1 MLKELEITYNL
12 FIQKNKIKSF
22 IIIFFS
28 ITLMLLE
35 ILSISILVPL
45 VSILTLG
52 METVKNSFFEKF
64 YFNELTSLILF
75 NINNFILFIFVIFLF
90 KNIFFLYVTYY
101 QLKYFEDQNQN
112 LSYNLFNNYLKKNY
126 TFFLNQNIADTL
138 RNMRNEVGSS
148 VLYYRSLIG
157 LISEG
162 LIIFGLVMLLM
173 FTNLKIT
180 LIILVTF
187 LPIIYIFNFYTKNKI
202 QNLGSERVELDG
214 LANKSIIQGI
224 KSIKEIKL
232 SNKEEIFSNDFKRII
247 NKIKFNNLIINFIGS
262 IPRAILEILIVGLI
276 LISIILLKYL
286 DISKNETITILTIF
300 SLSSMR
306 MLPSINKIIVH
317 FQQLRFRKP
326 SLNLI
331 NHELIIQ
338 TSKKQ
343 TFELQEDNKEKF
355 INNVQIKDLSFG
367 YNKNLILNK
376 INLEL
381 RPNDVLGIIGETGS
395 GKSTFLDL
403 LTGLFDPSSGSILI
417 NGVDIKEFKRDWQN
431 QIAYVSQK
439 IYLMDETIEK
449 NISFELKS
457 NLINKEKLQDCISK
471 SELKEFID
479 QLELKEKTVIG
490 ENAIKLSGGQIQRI
504 ALARALYMG
513 KQILILDEATSAL
526 DEETEEKVINK
537 ILKNMK
543 NKILIIVS
551 HNKSIIK
558 FCTKK
563 LIINQN

>member
-1 MLKELEITYNL
+1 MFNELNISYNL
-12 FIQKNKIKSF
+12 FIKKNKIKSF
-22 IIIFFS
+22 IIVLFAIA
-28 ITLMLLE
+28 LMLLE

-52 METVKNSFFEKF
+52 IETVKDSFFQKF
-64 YFNELTSLILF
+64 YFNEFTNLILL
-75 NINNFILFIFVIFLF
+75 NVYNFIFFVFAVFIL

-101 QLKYFEDQNQN
+101 QLKYFENQN
-112 LSYNLFNNYLKKNY
+112 KNLSNNLFNSYLKKNY
-126 TFFLNQNIADTL
+126 IFFLNQNIAETL
-138 RNMRNEVGSS
+138 RNMRNEVGSTI
-148 VLYYRSLIG
+148 LFYRSLIG
-157 LISEG
+157 LVSEG
-162 LIIFGLVMLLM
+162 LIILGLVILLM
-173 FTNLKIT
+173 YTNFKIT
-180 LIILVTF
+180 LLISLIF
-187 LPIIYIFNFYTKNKI
+187 LPIIYLFNFYTKNKI
-202 QNLGSERVELDG
+202 QNLGTERVQLDG
-214 LANKSIIQGI
+214 SVNKSIIQGI

-232 SNKEEIFSNDFKRII
+232 ANKEEIFLSDFKKII
-247 NKIKFNNLIINFIGS
+247 NKIKFNNLTINFIGS

-276 LISIILLKYL
+276 LVSIILLEYL

-300 SLSSMR
+300 TLSSIR
-306 MLPSINKIIVH
+306 MLPSINRIIVH

-326 SLNLI
+326 SLSLI
-331 NHELIIQ
+331 NNELKNQ
-338 TSKKQ
+338 FSNKQ
-343 TFELQEDNKEKF
+343 TFKSQEDNKKIF
-355 INNVQIKDLSFG
+355 IKNIHIKDLSFG
-367 YNKNLILNK
+367 YNKKLILNK

-381 RPNDVLGIIGETGS
+381 KPNDVLGVIGETGS

-403 LTGLFDPSSGSILI
+403 LTGLFDPSNGSILI
-417 NGVDIKEFKRDWQN
+417 NGINIKELKREWQN

-457 NLINKEKLQDCISK
+457 DLINKEKLQNCISET
-471 SELKEFID
+471 ELKEFID

-490 ENAIKLSGGQIQRI
+490 ENAIKLSGGQIQRV
-504 ALARALYMG
+504 ALARALYMD

-526 DEETEEKVINK
+526 DEKTEEKIINK
-537 ILKNMK
+537 ILKDIN

>member
-1 MLKELEITYNL
+1 MFNELNISYNL
-12 FIQKNKIKSF
+12 FIKKNKIKSF
-22 IIIFFS
+22 IIVLFAIA
-28 ITLMLLE
+28 LMLLE

-52 METVKNSFFEKF
+52 IETVKDSFFQKF
-64 YFNELTSLILF
+64 YFNEFTNLILL
-75 NINNFILFIFVIFLF
+75 NVYNFIFFVFAVFIL

-101 QLKYFEDQNQN
+101 QLKYFENQN
-112 LSYNLFNNYLKKNY
+112 KNLSNNLFNSYLKKNY
-126 TFFLNQNIADTL
+126 IFFLNQNIAETL
-138 RNMRNEVGSS
+138 RNMRNEVGSTI
-148 VLYYRSLIG
+148 LYYRSLIG
-157 LISEG
+157 LVSEG
-162 LIIFGLVMLLM
+162 LIILGLVILLM
-173 FTNLKIT
+173 YTNFKIT
-180 LIILVTF
+180 LLISLIF
-187 LPIIYIFNFYTKNKI
+187 LPIIYLFNFYTKNKI
-202 QNLGSERVELDG
+202 QNLGTERVQLDG
-214 LANKSIIQGI
+214 SVNKSIIQGI

-232 SNKEEIFSNDFKRII
+232 ANKEEIFLSDFKKII
-247 NKIKFNNLIINFIGS
+247 NKIKFNNLTINFIGS

-276 LISIILLKYL
+276 LVSIILLEYL

-300 SLSSMR
+300 TLSSIR
-306 MLPSINKIIVH
+306 MLPSINRIIVH

-326 SLNLI
+326 SLSLI
-331 NHELIIQ
+331 NNELKNQ
-338 TSKKQ
+338 FSNKQ
-343 TFELQEDNKEKF
+343 TFKSQEDNKKIF
-355 INNVQIKDLSFG
+355 IKNIHIKDLSFG
-367 YNKNLILNK
+367 YNKKLILNK

-381 RPNDVLGIIGETGS
+381 KPNDVLGVIGETGS

-403 LTGLFDPSSGSILI
+403 LTGLFDPSNGSILI
-417 NGVDIKEFKRDWQN
+417 NGINIKELKREWQN

-457 NLINKEKLQDCISK
+457 DLINKEKLQNCISET
-471 SELKEFID
+471 ELKEFID

-490 ENAIKLSGGQIQRI
+490 ENAIKLSGGQIQRV
-504 ALARALYMG
+504 ALARALYMD

-526 DEETEEKVINK
+526 DEKTEEKIINK
-537 ILKNMK
+537 ILKDIN